1 MPLKQTD
8 HYLIKT
14 YLRIVLFMNE
24 KILPFAKD
32 MLQKLATILS
42 MLSANITNPH
52 YVHYLFEALV
62 AFVRISS
69 SNQSLCNDI
78 ESYLIPFM
86 QEYLNRGIIEYMP
99 YIFQLF
105 GLMLYSRSNGT
116 SQVFLDLLPIV
127 LSDQVWS
134 EKSNQTAL
142 VFLLKVYLQKNVDLF
157 LVENRVQQLFNI
169 FRSLCTRKTSRV
181 DGLELLSHIIQ
192 NLPLSVIQ
200 PYLTYVIDILTI
212 LSGKGASRAVKEAI
226 LNNLSLL
233 TILHGIDCSTKL
245 ILARGTETFM
255 SFFTTI
261 FINGIETMDETVRK
275 VEVYGISQMLLK
287 EQSFYQQ
294 PFTTLAQ
301 GILAMMRA
309 VLRDVNKNWTD
320 SSNFLDIP
328 VEYDAYHKLSLANIG
343 VVDPIPQVN
352 DLNGLLRQTI
362 SSVIGNTP
370 GGLEALYVSLSPVDR
385 EYLQNKLSI

>member
-1 MPLKQTD
+1 M
-8 HYLIKT
+8 
-14 YLRIVLFMNE
+14 
-24 KILPFAKD
+24 
-32 MLQKLATILS
+32 
-42 MLSANITNPH
+42 
-52 YVHYLFEALV
+52 
-62 AFVRISS
+62 
-69 SNQSLCNDI
+69 
-78 ESYLIPFM
+78 
-86 QEYLNRGIIEYMP
+86 
-99 YIFQLF
+99 
-105 GLMLYSRSNGT
+105 
-116 SQVFLDLLPIV
+116 
-127 LSDQVWS
+127 
-134 EKSNQTAL
+134 
-142 VFLLKVYLQKNVDLF
+142 
-157 LVENRVQQLFNI
+157 
-169 FRSLCTRKTSRV
+169 
-181 DGLELLSHIIQ
+181 
-192 NLPLSVIQ
+192 
-200 PYLTYVIDILTI
+200 
-212 LSGKGASRAVKEAI
+212 KEAI

-245 ILARGTETFM
+245 ILARGTETFT